1 MGFAWS
7 RIGRLGDSEYD
18 TPLQVNL
25 APIFL
30 DDKSCHVTVASQLA
44 WYSRKI
50 RGIPP
55 GVRGITDTYVHS
67 EQSKAR
73 SRGQLICYSHKN
85 DSRSAFSNV

>member
-30 DDKSCHVTVASQLA
+30 DDKSRHVTVASQLA

-50 RGIPP
+50 RGSM
-55 GVRGITDTYVHS
+55 GGITYIANSLKRDHEAT
-67 EQSKAR
+67 
-73 SRGQLICYSHKN
+73 
-85 DSRSAFSNV
+85 